1 MSTIKAQNVTMRGTQ
16 MVLTAAALFAFQEPY
31 CDITKYKT
39 SIKISAPLAMT
50 APVTMSP
57 SAIADEVIEVKLAL
71 LEVNVTIN
79 DITLTTRSC

>member
-1 MSTIKAQNVTMRGTQ
+1 MA
-16 MVLTAAALFAFQEPY
+16 LTAAALFALREPY

-39 SIKISAPLAMT
+39 SIQRSAALAMT
-50 APVTMSP
+50 APVTMSL
-57 SAIADEVIEVKLAL
+57 SAIADEVIDVKLAL

>member
-1 MSTIKAQNVTMRGTQ
+1 MA
-16 MVLTAAALFAFQEPY
+16 LTAAALFAFQESY
-31 CDITKYKT
+31 CDITEYKT
-39 SIKISAPLAMT
+39 SIKRSAPLAMT

-79 DITLTTRSC
+79 DMALTTRSC